1 MDVMKYYAEQ
11 TLQHPIPKSQEGIED
26 DVLQMGGDFTIKTA
40 DKSPIAFLQSLASLA
55 SLGGSRKSCPHCHA
69 TLETKQIHLLQ
80 PLEKICNKSAF

>member
-40 DKSPIAFLQSLASLA
+40 DKSPILWFSYPSTRPNDRPSVDLIFE
-55 SLGGSRKSCPHCHA
+55 RTNP
-69 TLETKQIHLLQ
+69 
-80 PLEKICNKSAF
+80 